1 MDSEL
6 INLLYEAEEMG
17 IYDEDV
23 TELEMYINGR
33 LLTSVTMENN
43 STDIPE
49 YVFWTRSDDGVTE
62 EETDLSDEEKIT
74 ILKEVIAWY

>member
-6 INLLYEAEEMG
+6 INLLYEAEEIG
-17 IYDEDV
+17 IYDQDV

-33 LLTSVTMENN
+33 LLTSITMENS

-49 YVFWTRSDDGVTE
+49 YTFWTRSDDGDE
-62 EETDLSDEEKIT
+62 EETDLSDEEQIT

>member
-6 INLLYEAEEMG
+6 INLLYEAEEIG

-33 LLTSVTMENN
+33 LLTSITMENS

-49 YVFWTRSDDGVTE
+49 YTFWTRSDDGDE
-62 EETDLSDEEKIT
+62 EETDLSDEEQIT